1 MDFEGWTKE
10 VDKVLE
16 AKVIVG
22 HRDLPDWH
30 WLDAFEDGATP
41 KEAVADFFEDE
52 NMEEFM

>member
-52 NMEEFM
+52 NMEEFL